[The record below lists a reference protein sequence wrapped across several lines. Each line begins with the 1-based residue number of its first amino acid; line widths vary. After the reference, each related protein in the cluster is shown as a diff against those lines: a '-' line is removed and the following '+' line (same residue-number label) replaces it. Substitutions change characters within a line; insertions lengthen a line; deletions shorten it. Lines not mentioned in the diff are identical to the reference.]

1 MFYSVYQRIN
11 VVPQLTTT
19 RIIKLDRSNVKVKGE
34 LKDFFIRS
42 SFDTRVID
50 IFVVDIPESYGFFFS
65 RDWSTKLQGY
75 FSTDWSHLW
84 LPYKVK
90 PNQIHVDNEARMKHM
105 VTYLEGKN
113 ELIIFAHTLLL

>member
-1 MFYSVYQRIN
+1 MLYSVYQRIN

-50 IFVVDIPESYGFFFS
+50 IFVVDIPESYGFFLVGIGQLNFKAIS
-65 RDWSTKLQGY
+65 PLIGPTYGSLTKLNLIR
-75 FSTDWSHLW
+75 ST
-84 LPYKVK
+84 
-90 PNQIHVDNEARMKHM
+90 
-105 VTYLEGKN
+105 
-113 ELIIFAHTLLL
+113 